1 MIEWLQ
7 EWYKQQC
14 NEDWEHEYGIIIRT
28 IDNPGWSVEIGLKNT
43 KLENLSIPYTLTE
56 KSENDWMGFSVK
68 DNTFIGAGDSG
79 KLSAIIE
86 LFKSINMKYG

>member
-14 NEDWEHEYGIIIRT
+14 NGDWEHEYGIIIKT
-28 IDNPGWSVEIGLKNT
+28 IDNPGWSVEIELKNT
-43 KLENLSIPYTLTE
+43 KLENLLIPYTLTE

-68 DNTFIGAGDSG
+68 DNTFTGAGDPG
-79 KLSAIIE
+79 KLLAILE
-86 LFKSINMKYG
+86 LFKSINLKYG